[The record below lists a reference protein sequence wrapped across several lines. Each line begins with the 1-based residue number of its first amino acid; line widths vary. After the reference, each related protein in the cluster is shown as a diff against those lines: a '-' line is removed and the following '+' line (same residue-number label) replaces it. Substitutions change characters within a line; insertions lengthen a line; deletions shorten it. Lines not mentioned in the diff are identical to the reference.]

1 MSGNL
6 YSEAMNLFSKG
17 NYEAALAILMNSK
30 EHLSSKEKQ
39 LLEVCKKSITDKY
52 YYIIKECIEQGDIS
66 NARKNKAEYE
76 RIFNFDARIAN
87 LVIPESNAGRKTGTD
102 ENRNIGTNAF
112 KRLFHSKLGII
123 GILVILIGG
132 VIAAVINS
140 DNRNEKMSAAPS
152 IDTLTTD
159 TLTIDSAL
167 ANIPDEP
174 DRFEFKDIKR
184 RNGNFKVI
192 VEWPVSMTGIGDISK
207 LHKCLTNKVFNRDCN
222 DIYDCIEQYLKEGEE
237 SAAETEY
244 DVNGFV
250 SLKFVQRQNNIYI
263 FNKLTFAD
271 YGGAGAAVIYDD
283 SYINFDKELGRDLT
297 IDDLTDNN
305 DALLSVVNSHI
316 SLDEYSSKADKLPE
330 KFVINPDG
338 ITFIFPQYSI
348 GIGAQG
354 QPHISLSY
362 DEMNGILSETFKR
375 AIGNVPFE
383 EKWESCKLS
392 GTMTDKSGSYPIKM
406 TFERRGHDLRNCIYR
421 NVNYGGEIKMKGFL
435 TQGHW
440 CFIGKDGENDFSIE
454 VDIYNMTGTAR
465 VGEKVF
471 SVSFK

>member
-1 MSGNL
+1 M
-6 YSEAMNLFSKG
+6 A
-17 NYEAALAILMNSK
+17 
-30 EHLSSKEKQ
+30 
-39 LLEVCKKSITDKY
+39 ITDKNKSTIERLKELKSLY
-52 YYIIKECIEQGDIS
+52 EAGILTKEEMDAEKAEILRIKTTANTEKCDLNNNHE
-66 NARKNKAEYE
+66 KNKAIKEDKE
-76 RIFNFDARIAN
+76 EHNQNNKPKVIQIVKPEKSFLGVNKRKIF
-87 LVIPESNAGRKTGTD
+87 T
-102 ENRNIGTNAF
+102 
-112 KRLFHSKLGII
+112 II

-305 DALLSVVNSHI
+305 DGLLSVINSHI
-316 SLDEYSSKADKLPE
+316 SLDEYSSKADKLPK
-330 KFVINPDG
+330 KFIINPDG

-383 EKWESCKLS
+383 EKWERCNLS
-392 GTMTDKSGSYPIKM
+392 GAMTDESGSYPIEM
-406 TFERRGHDLRNCIYR
+406 TFERRGHELRNCIYR
-421 NVNYGGEIKMKGFL
+421 NLNYGVEIKMKGFL
-435 TQGHW
+435 TEGHW
-440 CFIGKDGENDFSIE
+440 CFIGKDGKNDFSIE

-465 VGEKVF
+465 VGEKVL